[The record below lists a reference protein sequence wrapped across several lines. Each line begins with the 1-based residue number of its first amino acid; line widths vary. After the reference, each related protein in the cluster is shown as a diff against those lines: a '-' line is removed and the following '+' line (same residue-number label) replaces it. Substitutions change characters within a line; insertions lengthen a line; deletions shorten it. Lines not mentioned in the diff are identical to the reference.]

1 MLIKILLLLAAI
13 IAVVLII
20 AAFQPANFQVVR
32 STAVAASPE
41 TLFAEVNDLHRW
53 SAWSPYEKL
62 DPAMKRTFEGA
73 PAGVGAV
80 YAWDGNKEVGTGRM
94 TIMESRPAELI
105 RLKLEFFKPMA
116 GVSEAEFSFRPEGG
130 GRTTVTWSMAGTNN
144 YLAKIFCLFMNM
156 DRMVGGQFEKG
167 LADLKTLAETA
178 ARK

>member
-1 MLIKILLLLAAI
+1 MLIKILLVLAAI

-20 AAFQPANFQVVR
+20 AAFQPADFQVVR
-32 STAVAASPE
+32 STTIAASPE
-41 TLFAEVNDLHRW
+41 ALFAEVNDLHRW
-53 SAWSPYEKL
+53 PAWSPYEKL

-73 PAGVGAV
+73 PAGVGAG

-94 TIMESRPAELI
+94 AIVESRPAELI

-116 GVSEAEFSFRPEGG
+116 GVCEAEFNFKPEGG
-130 GRTTVTWSMAGTNN
+130 GRTTVTWSMTGTNN

-156 DRMVGGQFEKG
+156 DKMVGGQFAQG